1 MNDEPLEPFEQ
12 QLLSMRTR
20 GAPLQLRSAVIIEV
34 QRELRRARWDRRFA
48 RATALLLVAGVGLN
62 SAVVWRMAGPGSSLS
77 ANVAR
82 SNSQPSLVE
91 TAVIVAEATD
101 AATGIRFAHQM
112 AAMGGRTLTADESAA
127 LDAAVQHSSTNR
139 DRG

>member
-12 QLLSMRTR
+12 RLLSMRAR
-20 GAPLQLRSAVIIEV
+20 QAPQQLRSSVLSEV

-48 RATALLLVAGVGLN
+48 RAAAVLLVAGIGLN
-62 SAVVWRMAGPGSSLS
+62 AAVVWRTAGPGHSLS

-82 SNSQPSLVE
+82 SNSRPWLVE

-127 LDAAVQHSSTNR
+127 LDAAVRQASTNG